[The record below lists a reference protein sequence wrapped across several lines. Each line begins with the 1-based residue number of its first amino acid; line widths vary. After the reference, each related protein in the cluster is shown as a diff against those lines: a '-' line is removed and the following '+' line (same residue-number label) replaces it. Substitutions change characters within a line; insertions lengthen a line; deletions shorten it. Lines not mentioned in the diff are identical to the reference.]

1 MQRAQLTK
9 QETSAEQG
17 MTLPLRA
24 SLYVAYAEEEK
35 ADVWLAEFGK
45 WGEDVPSMRAAIR
58 GLTLTSVD
66 PGGRDR

>member
-9 QETSAEQG
+9 QETPAKQG
-17 MTLPLRA
+17 MTLPPRA
-24 SLYVAYAEEEK
+24 PLYVAYAEEDK

-58 GLTLTSVD
+58 GLTLISAD
-66 PGGRDR
+66 PGGHGR